1 MPRLNAKALEKRID
15 DYFRSCYG
23 EPMVDEE
30 TGGVK
35 LDKKGKP
42 VASGKRPP
50 TLSGLALA
58 MGFASKADM
67 LRYQGKPE
75 VMTAIQRGRTRVEQY
90 AEEKLFDKESS
101 AGAKFVLEKDFGEAG
116 VSRGIRADAGVRKA
130 DEAAQRLDPADALGA
145 GGPDP
150 AGPSRFVQDHR
161 RGGGAD
167 HTADAAGAGEL
178 HVHPQDRRR
187 REGGDPAGGKKS

>member
-1 MPRLNAKALEKRID
+1 MGRRSAGMPRLNAKALEQRID

-101 AGAKFVLEKDFGEAG
+101 AGAKFVLEKDFGEAMPEEDEG
-116 VSRGIRADAGVRKA
+116 PGLDIMAEVRSRLA
-130 DEAAQRLDPADALGA
+130 
-145 GGPDP
+145 
-150 AGPSRFVQDHR
+150 AGPLSGD
-161 RGGGAD
+161 GGA
-167 HTADAAGAGEL
+167 
-178 HVHPQDRRR
+178 
-187 REGGDPAGGKKS
+187 

>member
-1 MPRLNAKALEKRID
+1 MGKRSASGPGLSAKALEKRID
-15 DYFRSCYG
+15 AYFRSCCG

-42 VASGKRPP
+42 MTSGKRPP

-75 VMTAIQRGRTRVEQY
+75 IVTAIQRGRTRVEQY
-90 AEEKLFDKESS
+90 AEEQLFDKESS
-101 AGAKFVLEKDFGEAG
+101 AGAKFVLEKDFGEAVPEADDG
-116 VSRGIRADAGVRKA
+116 SGLDIMAEVRARL
-130 DEAAQRLDPADALGA
+130 AAERLSGD
-145 GGPDP
+145 
-150 AGPSRFVQDHR
+150 
-161 RGGGAD
+161 GGA
-167 HTADAAGAGEL
+167 
-178 HVHPQDRRR
+178 
-187 REGGDPAGGKKS
+187 